1 MIGLIRFRLGPTRL
15 RASWTKLR
23 GTAELERAGWLA
35 QPRPAAHEVE
45 RGARGARELARLRPE
60 LGRLGA
66 DEELEAGGNAPIE
79 LERNGARL
87 MVRVDRFNEADWA
100 EPERSEEPAADE
112 GQLALFAP
120 GQEIATAITAPVLA
134 ALVAPAEPPLHHVRR
149 LSFTALSTFEQCS
162 YKYYSLYV
170 ARLKERRHEHR
181 GGDGGLRATEIGDA
195 VHKLLEQVNLREPAV
210 PDLEQVRV
218 WYPTVSDEELERIR
232 AYVASYC
239 DSDLARRVAGCE
251 GVAKERHF
259 TFEHDGVLLH
269 GFVDVLH
276 LDRPRALVVDYK
288 TNLLGE
294 SAPEA
299 IVEADYGLQ
308 RLVYALACFRAGA
321 EEVEVVYHFL
331 ERADAV
337 VSTTFDRDQ
346 VPALEAELSAGIAR
360 IHTAEFRPQPS
371 DFACSTCPAL
381 DLVCAGPRLREPSA
395 ALEFSSAA

>member
-1 MIGLIRFRLGPTRL
+1 M
-15 RASWTKLR
+15 
-23 GTAELERAGWLA
+23 
-35 QPRPAAHEVE
+35 
-45 RGARGARELARLRPE
+45 
-60 LGRLGA
+60 
-66 DEELEAGGNAPIE
+66 
-79 LERNGARL
+79 
-87 MVRVDRFNEADWA
+87 
-100 EPERSEEPAADE
+100 
-112 GQLALFAP
+112 
-120 GQEIATAITAPVLA
+120 
-134 ALVAPAEPPLHHVRR
+134 
-149 LSFTALSTFEQCS
+149 
-162 YKYYSLYV
+162 
-170 ARLKERRHEHR
+170 
-181 GGDGGLRATEIGDA
+181 
-195 VHKLLEQVNLREPAV
+195 
-210 PDLEQVRV
+210 
-218 WYPTVSDEELERIR
+218 
-232 AYVASYC
+232 
-239 DSDLARRVAGCE
+239 AGCE

-276 LDRPRALVVDYK
+276 LDGPRALVVDYK

-346 VPALEAELSAGIAR
+346 VPALEEELSAGIAR

-371 DFACSTCPAL
+371 EFACSTCPAL

-395 ALEFSSAA
+395 ALEFSAA